1 MALDNTNNTI
11 GNSQTWYGMRFNRH
25 PGTDGFGIKKH
36 CWGGGAN
43 TYDSF
48 ANADSLNESGT
59 VYNHSHYT
67 SSGYRLKWGNL
78 DNNSWMA

>member
-11 GNSQTWYGMRFNRH
+11 GNSQTFYGIRFNNKVS
-25 PGTDGFGIKKH
+25 DGPGIKKH

-48 ANADSLNESGT
+48 ANADSLNENGT
-59 VYNHSHYT
+59 VYNHSHLT
-67 SSGYRLKWGNL
+67 QTGFRLKWGNL